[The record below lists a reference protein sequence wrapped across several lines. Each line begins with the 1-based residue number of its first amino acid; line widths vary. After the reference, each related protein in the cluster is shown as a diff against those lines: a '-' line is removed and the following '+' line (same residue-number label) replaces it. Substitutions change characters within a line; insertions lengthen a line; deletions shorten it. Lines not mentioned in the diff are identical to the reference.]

1 MSGGFI
7 TGISVNA
14 LRISAM
20 VPFVS
25 VSLMKPVDWTA
36 LSSDVLLVERAAQ
49 WLEAWLKMRFVV
61 NAHGWVVKKNIMILY
76 LVLHNY
82 ECFSVELLMFTFP

>member
-1 MSGGFI
+1 
-7 TGISVNA
+7 
-14 LRISAM
+14 M

-61 NAHGWVVKKNIMILY
+61 TLVTENAHGWVVKKNIMILY